1 MLYTIAP
8 EECQSFVRKLARKI
22 DITSDLPAHIF
33 LDQNLCYWFFER
45 SLLSDLDLLESLLI
59 ESHLQF
65 SSGMG
70 VLFSWGTR
78 DCVGRFFDGRNTE
91 E

>member
-33 LDQNLCYWFFER
+33 LDQNLVIGSLSGHFF
-45 SLLSDLDLLESLLI
+45 LTWTCLK
-59 ESHLQF
+59 
-65 SSGMG
+65 
-70 VLFSWGTR
+70 V
-78 DCVGRFFDGRNTE
+78 C
-91 E
+91 